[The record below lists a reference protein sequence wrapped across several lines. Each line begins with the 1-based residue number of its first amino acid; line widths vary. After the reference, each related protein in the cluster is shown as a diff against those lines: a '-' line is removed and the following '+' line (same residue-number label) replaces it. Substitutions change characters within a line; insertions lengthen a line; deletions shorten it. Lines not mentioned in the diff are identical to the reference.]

1 MNKELKDASYEM
13 VFCGN
18 YLVQHG
24 AVFNWSDDKGT
35 QRYMLKEML
44 AFADR
49 VKAAADTIRA
59 EIEKGS
65 AD

>member
-1 MNKELKDASYEM
+1 MTEELKNSAYEM

-24 AVFNWSDDKGT
+24 AVFNWTEDKGT

-49 VKAAADTIRA
+49 VKAAADIIRE
-59 EIEKGS
+59 EIDKGS